1 MSAHEIT
8 MYQVKCDCCGVIE
21 TEYGD
26 FAAFDDFGI
35 AQSNADGWEVIGDE
49 DLCPSCWCWPAGW
62 SDPLRPWGGAPH
74 ARAGAA
80 RSASARRKELV
91 RSGRTAP

>member
-49 DLCPSCWCWPAGW
+49 DLCPSCWCWPEDLPDYPGDDLWDGTDDAV
-62 SDPLRPWGGAPH
+62 RKH
-74 ARAGAA
+74 AHHPTERQE
-80 RSASARRKELV
+80 K
-91 RSGRTAP
+91 P